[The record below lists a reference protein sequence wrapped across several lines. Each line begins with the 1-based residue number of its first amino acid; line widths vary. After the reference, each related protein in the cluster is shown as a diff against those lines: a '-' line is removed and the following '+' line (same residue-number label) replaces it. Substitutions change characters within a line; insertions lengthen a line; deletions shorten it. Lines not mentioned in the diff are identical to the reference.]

1 MEGGVLITPHKRKKN
16 ETNFSLC
23 VICQENT
30 KESTRKDV
38 KDNSIEKVIQSAR
51 DRYKYGDKK
60 AKYKF
65 CIENMKEQSV
75 SELKQS
81 CVMWHPNCYKWF
93 TMETIEV

>member
-1 MEGGVLITPHKRKKN
+1 MEGGVLITPHKRRKT

-38 KDNSIEKVIQSAR
+38 KDNSIEKVIQSAK
-51 DRYKYGDKK
+51 DRYKYGDEE
-60 AKYKF
+60 AKYKCF
-65 CIENMKEQSV
+65 IENVREQSV

-81 CVMWHPNCYKWF
+81 CV
-93 TMETIEV
+93 I